1 MKEKPSC
8 RSCSYLSKPMIS
20 RYHPYSRTMFF
31 CTHPDV
37 NKCAT
42 EYMERTGKWIMKT
55 VNFLGFKEPPKTS
68 LRWCPL
74 KKQTVTK
81 EVTNGNQTDDI

>member
-8 RSCSYLSKPMIS
+8 RSCSYLSKPRIS
-20 RYHPYSRTMFF
+20 CRFPCSRPMFF
-31 CTHPDV
+31 CTHPDI
-37 NKCAT
+37 NRCAA
-42 EYMERTGKWIMKT
+42 EYMKRKGKWIIKT

-74 KKQTVTK
+74 KEQSVTK
-81 EVTNGNQTDDI
+81 EEA